1 MKRKL
6 TAVLACRNN
15 GSRLYAKPL
24 QYLDNNKKVN
34 VLKMIIDTLK
44 KEKSIKEIILS
55 ISNEKDNLVYKD
67 IAKKEKLNF
76 VLGSDKDVLKRLIL
90 GANRSK
96 ATDVFRV
103 TTESPFVS
111 FYKIKKLW
119 NLHCKNNYDLTIYD
133 NHIDGM
139 GFEIFKLDALKLSH
153 KNGSLKHRS
162 ELCDLYIRENIKDF
176 NIKLIEEN
184 KLKFKTRLTIDN
196 PEDLI
201 YCRSLYQ
208 KLKKF
213 YPKFPIEKIIMYL
226 KGDNKN
232 YELVKKFIPKSKSIS
247 NLWSKK

>member
-24 QYLDNNKKVN
+24 QYLDDNKKVY

-44 KEKSIKEIILS
+44 KEKKINEIILS
-55 ISNEKDNLVYKD
+55 ISNHKDNFIYME

-90 GANRSK
+90 GANKSK

-103 TTESPFVS
+103 TTESPFIS
-111 FYKIKKLW
+111 FHKIAELW
-119 NLHCKNNYDLTIYD
+119 DLHQNNNYDLTIYD
-133 NHIDGM
+133 NNIYGM
-139 GFEIFKLDALKLSH
+139 GFEIFKLGSLKLSH
-153 KNGSLKHRS
+153 KKGLAKHRS
-162 ELCDLYIRENIKDF
+162 ELCDLYIRENVKDF
-176 NIKLIEEN
+176 NIKLIEEKN
-184 KLKFKTRLTIDN
+184 LEFKTRLTIDN

-201 YCRSLYQ
+201 YCRSLY
-208 KLKKF
+208 KYLNKF
-213 YPKFPIEKIIMYL
+213 YPRFPIEKIIKYL
-226 KGDNKN
+226 KNDNQN
-232 YELVKKFIPKSKSIS
+232 YKLVKKFIPKSKSIS